1 MYIIKQIPEDFLVK
15 EVNDIKLDQ
24 NGNYSYFILKKKDYT
39 TERAVS
45 AIADYLKIDRK
56 KIGYAGSKDKKA
68 LTEQMISIQRFNKTK
83 NIKLKDIEFIYRGKG
98 NERISLGDLKGNKF
112 IIAVRNLD
120 KKEIKINSKTQSIP
134 NYFDEQRFS
143 KNNYLIGKSILK
155 KDFKKAVDLI
165 LEDSSEKTSGFEEDV
180 KEHISRFPNDFIGAI
195 KKIPKKTRMMYVH
208 AFQSLIFNKTVSELI
223 MSETEDY
230 KKVNYSQGF
239 FVFPKNKIKNIK
251 LPIVGFG
258 TEFKDNKSREISL
271 KHLKEEGIILR
282 DFIVREMPEIS
293 SEGDER
299 DMFVKVKKLT
309 IKTKDD
315 ELNKNKKKCIISFIL
330 PKGSYATIVIKK
342 IFG

>member
-1 MYIIKQIPEDFLVK
+1 MYIIKQIPEDFVVK
-15 EVNDIKLDQ
+15 EITDVELKDK
-24 NGNYSYFILKKKDYT
+24 GEYTYFILKKRNYT

-83 NIKLKDIEFIYRGKG
+83 NIKLKDIELVYRGKG
-98 NERISLGDLKGNKF
+98 NERLSLGDLKGNKF
-112 IIAVRNLD
+112 IITVRNLD
-120 KKEIKINSKTQSIP
+120 KKEIKINSKTQPIP

-143 KNNYLIGKSILK
+143 KNNYLVGKSILK
-155 KDFKKAVDLI
+155 KDFRKAVDLI

-180 KEHISRFPNDFIGAI
+180 KEHISKLPNDFIGAI

-208 AFQSLIFNKTVSELI
+208 AFQSLIFNKTVFELI
-223 MSETEDY
+223 ISEKGNY
-230 KKVNYSQGF
+230 KKVQYQHGF
-239 FVFPKNKIKNIK
+239 FAFPLKTMKNLK
-251 LPIVGFG
+251 LPIIGFG
-258 TEFKDNKSREISL
+258 TEFKDKKIKEISS
-271 KHLKEEGIILR
+271 KILKEEGITLR
-282 DFIVREMPEIS
+282 DFIIRGMPELA

-299 DMFVKVKKLT
+299 NMFVEAEN
-309 IKTKDD
+309 INFKTEKD
-315 ELNKNKKKCIISFIL
+315 ELNNNKKKCIISFKL